1 MTPHRTLNWTL
12 AAVIALLLSASYLLD
27 GPTDHHAE
35 WASAA
40 SLQDALQA
48 EAQAERKARAIAA
61 MCGPNAGA
69 VEMDDGATQ
78 CTTKHGR
85 RQSKIVQVAL

>member
-1 MTPHRTLNWTL
+1 MNARALNWAL
-12 AAVIALLLSASYLLD
+12 AALLALLLSISHLLD

-48 EAQAERKARAIAA
+48 EAQAERKAHAVAA
-61 MCGPNAGA
+61 LCGPNAGA
-69 VEMDDGATQ
+69 VEMGDGATQ
-78 CTTKHGR
+78 CITKHGR